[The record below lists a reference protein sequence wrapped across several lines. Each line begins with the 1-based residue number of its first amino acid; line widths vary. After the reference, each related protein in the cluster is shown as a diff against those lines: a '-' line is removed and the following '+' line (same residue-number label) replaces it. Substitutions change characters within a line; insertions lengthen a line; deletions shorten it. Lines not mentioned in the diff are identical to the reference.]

1 MNLFLHF
8 CIPVVSYGAEQQTD
22 DDDHVCCFGVK
33 RLTVTVCVEHL
44 HFASCGVAATQQ
56 SCRCS
61 VTHLMNLFDKM
72 H

>member
-33 RLTVTVCVEHL
+33 RPTVTVCVEHL